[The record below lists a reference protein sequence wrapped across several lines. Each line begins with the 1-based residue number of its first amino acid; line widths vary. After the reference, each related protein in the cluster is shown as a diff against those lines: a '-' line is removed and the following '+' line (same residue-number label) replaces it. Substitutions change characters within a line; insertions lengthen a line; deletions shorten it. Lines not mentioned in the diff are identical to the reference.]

1 VTTARTLELRRTTA
15 WAPAQWAALPA
26 FVPFRTLLAR
36 VLLAE
41 AFPTVEAMDAAFG
54 GAASVRFEP
63 QQHVPRRKRQP
74 VAREPYD
81 AAILQGRVPTREGSY
96 HDLMNALVW
105 ALYPHAKRAVHHL
118 QHTLIERA
126 RAQGLVGRRL
136 PEHDALAILDE
147 GGVLVLSEAPLL
159 DHDALATALLNG
171 TATWRVFGHGILES
185 LALGSPKPMM
195 GAVLLTLPV
204 GATDAEVDRALA
216 ELIVRG
222 ALPKSTRELFR
233 FASEHIWP

>member
-26 FVPFRTLLAR
+26 FAPFRPLLAP
-36 VLLAE
+36 VVAAE
-41 AFPTVEAMDAAFG
+41 AFPSVMAVDAAFG
-54 GAASVRFEP
+54 SAAGVRFELQAP
-63 QQHVPRRKRQP
+63 VPRRKRAP
-74 VAREPYD
+74 REPYD
-81 AAILQGRVPTREGSY
+81 LAILQGRVPTREGSY

-105 ALYPHAKRAVHHL
+105 ALYPNAKHAVHRL

-126 RAQGLVGRRL
+126 RAQALTGRRL

-147 GGVLVLSEAPLL
+147 GGILVLSPEPLV
-159 DHDALATALLNG
+159 DHEALAAALANG

-195 GAVLLTLPV
+195 GAVVLALP
-204 GATDAEVDRALA
+204 TDAPASDVDRALA
-216 ELIVRG
+216 ARIDG
-222 ALPKSTRELFR
+222 GTLPKSTREMFR